1 MQLVLASGS
10 PRRRELLSQI
20 RAEFICLASDIP
32 EQQAINETASDYVK
46 RLAYDKAL
54 ASAKLHDQPCIVIG
68 SDTLIDR
75 DGEVMEK
82 PRNQPH
88 GIAMLRSLAQRKH
101 KVRTAVCVMYYDGVT
116 TDIVSVEEVVTE
128 VTMGEISETA
138 ASAYWQTGEPQD
150 KAAGYAIQGG
160 AARWVKRISGSYTAV
175 VGLPLYETDQLL
187 QAVEAKLG

>member
-10 PRRRELLSQI
+10 PRRRELLGQI
-20 RAEFICLASDIP
+20 RADFICLASDIP
-32 EQQAINETASDYVK
+32 EQQAINESASAYVK
-46 RLAYDKAL
+46 RLARDKAM
-54 ASAKLHDQPCIVIG
+54 ASAQLHDQPCLVVG

-82 PRNQPH
+82 PRNQAH
-88 GIAMLRSLAQRKH
+88 GIAMLRSLAAREH
-101 KVRTAVCVMYYDGVT
+101 KVRTAVCVMYYDGNVAPT
-116 TDIVSVEEVVTE
+116 VMVEEVVTE
-128 VTMGEISETA
+128 VVMGEISEAA

-160 AARWVKRISGSYTAV
+160 AARWIKRINGSYTAV
-175 VGLPLYETDQLL
+175 VGLPLYETEQLL

>member
-10 PRRRELLSQI
+10 PRRRELLQQI
-20 RAEFICLASDIP
+20 RADFVCLASDIP
-32 EQQAINETASDYVK
+32 EQQGTHETASAYVK
-46 RLAYDKAL
+46 RLAYEKAI
-54 ASAKLHDQPCIVIG
+54 ASAKQYGAACIVIG

-82 PRNQPH
+82 PRDQAH
-88 GIAMLRSLAQRKH
+88 GIAMLRSLAERTH
-101 KVRTAVCVMYYDGVT
+101 KVRTAVCIMYYDGNAPSWVQREEVT
-116 TDIVSVEEVVTE
+116 TEVS
-128 VTMGEISETA
+128 MGSISESA
-138 ASAYWQTGEPQD
+138 ALTYWQTGEPLD

-175 VGLPLYETDQLL
+175 VGLPLYETEQLL

>member
-10 PRRRELLSQI
+10 PRRRELLQQI
-20 RAEFICLASDIP
+20 RADFICLASDIP
-32 EQQAINETASDYVK
+32 EQQGAEETASAYVR
-46 RLAYDKAL
+46 RLAYEKAL
-54 ASAKLHDQPCIVIG
+54 ASAHLHDKPCMVVG

-82 PRNQPH
+82 PRDQTH
-88 GIAMLRSLAQRKH
+88 GVAMLRSLAQREH
-101 KVRTAVCVMYYDGVT
+101 KVRTAVCVMYYDGK
-116 TDIVSVEEVVTE
+116 SVATVQIEEVVTD
-128 VTMGEISETA
+128 VWMGDISETA
-138 ASAYWQTGEPQD
+138 AEAYWQTGEPRD

-160 AARWVKRISGSYTAV
+160 AARWIKRINGSYTAV